1 MQVDIRDTI
10 MDIMTIK
17 SLDVRDYFNKYKIE
31 RKFLEILRDNSIDTV
46 SDNVIYRCNE
56 LSPASKDYISIKLN
70 LIRVLLKNMDRTEKM
85 WNIYINHMDQK
96 NLELRDMIR
105 NVVGEVKKS
114 KLEHNNALEL
124 DESLENLSVY
134 NLKALNIP
142 SHYIKYAK
150 NNQIETFKD
159 VRADINFIEN
169 YNNEYIS
176 SMFQLSLEDFILS
189 VLKKDER
196 SYKMVV
202 MYENGMTL
210 ENIGD
215 RFGLSKERVRQI
227 IAKSRYT
234 VTELFSDGVSDKD
247 IVDLDEYSEL
257 LQSMLLDDTKTSLLN
272 YFISDDSLRVKFL
285 ELEDLIKLSME
296 DSIWIDSLRV
306 SIKEDIDRLNL
317 SNYISVDIIF
327 NKLKN
332 NENFRVSKHAIVSIK
347 EISGS
352 VSNIRVEVI
361 KHFYPDGIFISQKNI
376 DNVVNLTN
384 EITGK
389 NKDNSSYFLKNSIT
403 SICVLRDKNTY
414 IHPDLIDIN
423 ENLIDKIKDYAIER
437 PGVELFY
444 GTIFRFFEDE
454 LKRNGIDNEYFL
466 HGVMDKYLSDILE
479 IKARSYYVKGYE
491 TKKIF
496 ELIEEISYNE
506 KRKVSLDELSDYID
520 RDCYKSLLNKA
531 NALDYILTYS
541 NNEFYSYRNIV
552 LTDSDIEKLR
562 KVINDTI
569 LYGRLDCDDLYKS
582 MSNDEELKTILEVNK
597 IDSGRSL
604 KSLVR
609 RVFKSEFD
617 GVPANNTLISLK
629 N

>member
-17 SLDVRDYFNKYKIE
+17 SLDIRDYFNKYKIE
-31 RKFLEILRDNSIDTV
+31 RKFLEILGDNSIDTV

-257 LQSMLLDDTKTSLLN
+257 LQSMLQDDTKTSLLN

-582 MSNDEELKTILEVNK
+582 MSNNEELKTILEVNK

>member
-17 SLDVRDYFNKYKIE
+17 SLDIRDYFNKYKIE
-31 RKFLEILRDNSIDTV
+31 RKFLEILGDSSIDTV

-114 KLEHNNALEL
+114 KLEHNSALEL

-403 SICVLRDKNTY
+403 SICVIRDKNTY